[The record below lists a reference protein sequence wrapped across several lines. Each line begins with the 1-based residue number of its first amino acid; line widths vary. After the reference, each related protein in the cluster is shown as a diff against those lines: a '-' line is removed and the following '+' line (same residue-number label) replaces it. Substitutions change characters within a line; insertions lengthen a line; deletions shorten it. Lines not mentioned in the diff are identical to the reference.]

1 VGDIV
6 DVFFRPLTYLVGPSQ
21 MIALG
26 GGIGFTEFEA
36 RGAEMRALEQSS
48 VDYYAALRSA
58 YLQSRAA
65 QLRSKDHYSE

>member
-1 VGDIV
+1 
-6 DVFFRPLTYLVGPSQ
+6 

-65 QLRSKDHYSE
+65 QLRSQDHYSQ